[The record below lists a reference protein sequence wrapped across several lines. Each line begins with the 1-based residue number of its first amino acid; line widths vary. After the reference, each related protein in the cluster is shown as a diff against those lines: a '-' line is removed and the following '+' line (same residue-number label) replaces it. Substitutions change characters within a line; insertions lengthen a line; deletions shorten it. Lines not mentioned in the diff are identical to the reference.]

1 MKTFRSL
8 RHRNYRLYFIG
19 QMISLVGSWMQT
31 TALMWLAYDM
41 THESKW
47 PAFLMVAMI
56 GPTLLLGAWSGALA
70 DRCRKHTLIV
80 RTQIAFCVSASVL
93 AIVVGAGLT
102 TIWLLL
108 ALMFCHGIIQ
118 AIDLPTRLA
127 FVPDL

>member
-31 TALMWLAYDM
+31 TALMWLAYDL

-56 GPTLLLGAWSGALA
+56 GPTLLLGAWSGSLA
-70 DRCRKHTLIV
+70 DRYRKHTLII
-80 RTQIAFCVSASVL
+80 RTQVGFFFSASVL
-93 AIVVGAGLT
+93 TVLVFL
-102 TIWLLL
+102 
-108 ALMFCHGIIQ
+108 GIQ
-118 AIDLPTRLA
+118 S
-127 FVPDL
+127 